1 MNRSNITDISTPK
14 DKARILRKMILKAK
28 LRLFG
33 AYARRDI
40 TKIGLKLA
48 ETKWAIVNKRHERR
62 MAKHEKRIAE
72 IEKALQEAG
81 QGE

>member
-33 AYARRDI
+33 AYARREYAKVAI
-40 TKIGLKLA
+40 KYHEWRIKKIK
-48 ETKWAIVNKRHERR
+48 
-62 MAKHEKRIAE
+62 
-72 IEKALQEAG
+72 
-81 QGE
+81 GE